1 MSLRDRLADDRPLA
15 LGVAA
20 SVVWLLLVVLF
31 ALLGPEA
38 AAPAS
43 GWARIGMLAGILTPL
58 GLIWLA
64 VGTARALVDLR
75 AEASDLRAE
84 MTRITDRMRA
94 PEAGATAGPAVSRPL
109 AQPDVAMREAAPRAA
124 PAASPAQ
131 RGPAAAARQPSIAA
145 AAAGRRMAAAP
156 RPLADPQSSLD
167 LGGPAPVEV
176 DRDDLIRA
184 LNFPDS
190 PDDTSAIAALRSALR
205 DPETARLIRAAQDV
219 VMLLAGRG
227 LYMDDRP
234 PAPQP
239 PELWRRLAEGQRGAA
254 LSALIPDMGPDGG
267 EAVAAALRTDEVF
280 RDTAHH
286 FLRRWD
292 RMLAREVQGLDDARL
307 MALADTRSA
316 RAFLLLAQASGSL
329 A

>member
-1 MSLRDRLADDRPLA
+1 
-15 LGVAA
+15 
-20 SVVWLLLVVLF
+20 
-31 ALLGPEA
+31 
-38 AAPAS
+38 
-43 GWARIGMLAGILTPL
+43 
-58 GLIWLA
+58 
-64 VGTARALVDLR
+64 
-75 AEASDLRAE
+75 
-84 MTRITDRMRA
+84 
-94 PEAGATAGPAVSRPL
+94 
-109 AQPDVAMREAAPRAA
+109 
-124 PAASPAQ
+124 
-131 RGPAAAARQPSIAA
+131 
-145 AAAGRRMAAAP
+145 MAAAP
-156 RPLADPQSSLD
+156 RPPADPQSSLD

-190 PDDTSAIAALRSALR
+190 PDDTGAIMALRSALR

-234 PAPQP
+234 PAPQR

-254 LSALIPDMGPDGG
+254 LSGLIPDSGPDSS
-267 EAVAAALRTDEVF
+267 EAVTAALRTDEVF

-307 MALADTRSA
+307 VALADTRSA
-316 RAFLLLAQASGSL
+316 RAFLLLAEASGSL